1 MNNDK
6 HGHRAF
12 TYIGN
17 VTDIGYMFGECA
29 KLNNVSAVNDWDLGY
44 RKCYD
49 IKRIGTWYNG
59 TFTPTT

>member
-29 KLNNVSAVNDWDLGY
+29 KLSNVSAVNDWD
-44 RKCYD
+44 
-49 IKRIGTWYNG
+49 IANVMI
-59 TFTPTT
+59 